1 MMLVLTALAVATRLP
16 SAVCRVP
23 ATAILSLN
31 CMILGPKR
39 SGLLVNL
46 TSPTQESAQEQPE
59 GNTLM
64 ANDFAGLTDQQLLE
78 ARRSYQELLKR
89 ARQAIDNFDQAPLPT
104 NQLARDK
111 LLESHNKLWEATEAA
126 LTELDELARLRVSDV

>member
-1 MMLVLTALAVATRLP
+1 
-16 SAVCRVP
+16 
-23 ATAILSLN
+23 
-31 CMILGPKR
+31 
-39 SGLLVNL
+39 
-46 TSPTQESAQEQPE
+46 
-59 GNTLM
+59 M